1 MRKFFALLLTIV
13 VCTSA
18 TFAENSKCGDNLT
31 WSLQDS
37 VLTIDGQG
45 DMWYYTP
52 WSDPVTIPWDQQGF
66 HTLIISPNVT
76 SISEDAFMES
86 TRLRTIYWNIQKYKS
101 EYMNDQQ
108 KFPYLT
114 HIIFGE
120 EVETIPALICYRC
133 ENLKEITM
141 PLSIKTIGEY
151 AFSECTGLT
160 SISLPNSLKRI
171 EQGAFSGCIGLT
183 VLTIPSSVTHIGHSA
198 FSGCVN
204 LTSLEIP
211 NSVIEIG
218 GEAFAYCNNFTSVTW
233 NMKNCQNVWLDSK
246 KPLQLTLGEDVESF
260 AGYCAG
266 LVSITSQTINPPT
279 LDEYIFQDVDKSIPL
294 YVPAGSIDAYQTAN
308 YWKNFNHIYAIG
320 EEEPFYPIYIH
331 VYDSVWQRE
340 LNWAVIYLDIDTALF
355 EEYNYAS
362 GHHECLVDAH
372 MLARNQGYLIA
383 HTTPRYNARYWIKEE
398 DYVPYDSLFLTVHDT
413 TDVTLVVSKRKYR
426 AHFEVN
432 NYRQGHIRFYGN
444 HNHTDTTFYAYYADT
459 ATIEAI
465 PYEGYKFV
473 RWSDGNTKPSRFL
486 RFTQDYDLTAYFEP
500 SSCLIASGTCGEH
513 LTWELSCDS
522 VLTISG
528 TGEMTDY
535 PVVQNSQIKQVVVN
549 EGVTS
554 IMSYAFDT
562 CANLYTV
569 YIPASVERIGEG
581 AFMGCPKLTHIEV
594 DKMNQN
600 YASFDGVL
608 HNKDW
613 TTLIQYPAG
622 RKDSLYSV
630 SSKVERIGAYAFY
643 NSKNLYSI
651 KLPDRLE
658 IIEDYAFNYC
668 DHLSS
673 IVIPNRVGKIG
684 NGAFFY
690 CTNLDSVSIGYNVCY
705 IGNNVFYG
713 CSKLSKIDMPSS
725 VCEIGRAAFTR
736 CSSLTTITLPDSLS
750 TISDNLFDGC
760 SSLTSI
766 VIPNGHFNATI
777 KTIGACAFRRCNSL
791 SDVTIGNGV
800 NTIYADAFYNCK
812 NLRSITC
819 NAINPP
825 TLSMDKTGVFYGV
838 DKSIPL
844 YVPGESIEDYKSA
857 NGWKD
862 FYNILPIP
870 GTEPCQNYYFEET
883 REICALDTFMWR
895 DILVQ
900 HSYKTETTSLN
911 WHGYVKTYR
920 EEDTTFVDKYKTTD
934 GCDSVYMLHVHFRQS
949 YYTYWIDSLNWWEP
963 CDVCDQLSE
972 VSPNTYEGYIYST
985 PANGCDSIVFMHIYV
1000 DPKPT
1005 YTITTAVN
1013 NSRYG
1018 VVVGAGT
1025 YPADTTIT
1033 ITAFPNKGYQFN
1045 EWSDGN
1051 KDNPRQITVK
1061 RDETYT
1067 AIFGNKMCSWL
1078 VESNDLEMGAVITD
1092 FENEFYKYGT
1102 QITVEASPNS
1112 GYKFVK
1118 WNDGKKYNPYKF
1130 SLLDDKYL
1138 LAIFMADEEEPDTMT
1153 VQPTTTT
1160 ATFTWTFVDGGAIYY
1175 LTIYLD
1181 AACTIPLCTIQF
1193 NENGQLMS
1201 ITFANHAPRRTKAQE
1216 EGFTYT
1222 VAGLNAGTEYFYKM
1236 EAKDEKGRLLNTDEG
1251 SFQTIKDA
1259 TSLDHIAEDSLP
1271 VIKLL
1276 RNGQILILRGDKI
1289 YTMTGQEVK

>member
-459 ATIEAI
+459 VTIEAI
-465 PYEGYKFV
+465 PHEGYKFV

-486 RFTQDYDLTAYFEP
+486 RLTKDYDLTAYFEP

-528 TGEMTDY
+528 YDGMDNY
-535 PVVQNSQIKQVVVN
+535 GFISPQAPWDSYRNFIKFVFI
-549 EGVTS
+549 GDSVTS
-554 IMSYAFDT
+554 
-562 CANLYTV
+562 
-569 YIPASVERIGEG
+569 
-581 AFMGCPKLTHIEV
+581 
-594 DKMNQN
+594 
-600 YASFDGVL
+600 
-608 HNKDW
+608 
-613 TTLIQYPAG
+613 
-622 RKDSLYSV
+622 
-630 SSKVERIGAYAFY
+630 IGAYAFF
-643 NSKNLYSI
+643 NCATLQSI
-651 KLPDRLE
+651 KLPNVLTSIQDQ
-658 IIEDYAFNYC
+658 AFRNC
-668 DHLSS
+668 KSLKS
-673 IVIPNRVGKIG
+673 IDIPNNV
-684 NGAFFY
+684 
-690 CTNLDSVSIGYNVCY
+690 TNIGY
-705 IGNNVFYG
+705 
-713 CSKLSKIDMPSS
+713 S
-725 VCEIGRAAFTR
+725 AFLW
-736 CSSLTTITLPDSLS
+736 CQSLTTISIPKNVASIGS
-750 TISDNLFDGC
+750 SAFGAC
-760 SSLTSI
+760 SSLKEISVDAGNSAYSAFAGALYNKEETLLIHYPEGRSGKCTL
-766 VIPNGHFNATI
+766 PKTL
-777 KTIGACAFRRCNSL
+777 KTIGYCALTGSYI
-791 SDVTIGNGV
+791 DQ
-800 NTIYADAFYNCK
+800 IYCYA
-812 NLRSITC
+812 LV
-819 NAINPP
+819 PP
-825 TLSMDKTGVFYGV
+825 TLEKGAIEEVN
-838 DKSIPL
+838 KSTPL
-844 YVPGESIEDYKSA
+844 YVAGCSINLYRTTNE
-857 NGWKD
+857 WKD
-862 FYNILPIP
+862 FTTILPIP
-870 GTEPCQNYYFEET
+870 GTEVCEPFEFLQDSVLCGSINETSKIQWRNHSWNVYPKVETLEFPLWKMIQYKAVEQNY
-883 REICALDTFMWR
+883 
-895 DILVQ
+895 
-900 HSYKTETTSLN
+900 
-911 WHGYVKTYR
+911 
-920 EEDTTFVDKYKTTD
+920 TFVDSLYTID
-934 GCDSVYMLHVHFRQS
+934 GCDSIYVLNLQILPS
-949 YYTYWIDSLNWWEP
+949 YYEIHFDTIIEGETYRIYGGGEMQIVTETGVYWDTL
-963 CDVCDQLSE
+963 
-972 VSPNTYEGYIYST
+972 VSML
-985 PANGCDSIVFMHIYV
+985 GCDSIQEWHIYV
-1000 DPKPT
+1000 KPLPR

-1018 VVVGAGT
+1018 VVEGAGT
-1025 YPADTTIT
+1025 YPADTTIM

-1276 RNGQILILRGDKI
+1276 RDGQILILRGDKT
-1289 YTMTGQEVK
+1289 YTVTGQEIK